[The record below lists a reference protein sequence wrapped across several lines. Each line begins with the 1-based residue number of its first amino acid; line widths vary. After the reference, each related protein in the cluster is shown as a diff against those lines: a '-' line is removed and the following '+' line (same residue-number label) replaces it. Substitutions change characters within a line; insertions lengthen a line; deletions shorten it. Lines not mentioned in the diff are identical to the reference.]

1 MNAALIRPEVC
12 KTIETYQNI
21 TPTVLIPCVTAWSHV
36 AMKTYQ
42 AWSYPPSCSQTWSAR
57 KAPILPPFSS
67 TSSNQTLQLV
77 RALPFIREVLFIYDS
92 RIKINIV
99 IFQPTKLN
107 YQRVAFQ
114 FFDVGTVRLTLHEQ
128 IERPELTDLAF
139 QQRGSMEN
147 KHSQSFYHFWG
158 IVLPVNLSIYII

>member
-1 MNAALIRPEVC
+1 MNAALIRPEFA
-12 KTIETYQNI
+12 KPRNI
-21 TPTVLIPCVTAWSHV
+21 SKHHTNSFDSMCHSLVTCCHE
-36 AMKTYQ
+36 TYQ
-42 AWSYPPSCSQTWSAR
+42 AWSYRTSCSQTWSAR

-99 IFQPTKLN
+99 IFQPAKLN

-158 IVLPVNLSIYII
+158 IVLPVNLFI

>member
-1 MNAALIRPEVC
+1 MRPSFGRSLQNH
-12 KTIETYQNI
+12 ETYQNI

-36 AMKTYQ
+36 AMKLTKHGLTL
-42 AWSYPPSCSQTWSAR
+42 PPVVKHGVLEKPPFLS
-57 KAPILPPFSS
+57 PFSS
-67 TSSNQTLQLV
+67 TSSSQTLQFV
-77 RALPFIREVLFIYDS
+77 WVLPFIREVLFIYDS

-99 IFQPTKLN
+99 IFQPAKLN

-147 KHSQSFYHFWG
+147 KHSQSFYHF
-158 IVLPVNLSIYII
+158 